1 MSMNTMRLQLGLVV
15 MGGAVL
21 MAFMIILFGT
31 MPHIW
36 EKGDNYYAK
45 FNDAP
50 GVSNGTPVRRSG
62 VRVGQV
68 TGLELEEETGA
79 VLVRFSLINPFKLRR
94 HEVPTLSTGL
104 LANDATIDLTPDSDI
119 KERDIL
125 EIGTVVE
132 GRRAA
137 TVNSLLQGASAVVPS
152 TQEALDEMRKSLQKL
167 EKLSPLLTESLKE
180 VRDLAKDVRAAVPDL
195 KDGALATFKEYEKF
209 GKQANEAL
217 PRFQANFEKGVA
229 DIRETAKAA
238 TATFKDI
245 DKIGGDISAAA
256 RQIGGTAERLD
267 RFVQQNSDKM
277 SKTIDNT
284 SETIN
289 RIGNLLNDDNQKQV
303 AAILKNSKKASDR
316 FDGVAQNLLDVSQ
329 EVQEVVKW
337 FVQFTRQ
344 LDDAA
349 DPAKARGGARASAP
363 RPLGALSNYPG
374 GSATGNSYM
383 PGVIA
388 SNTRPSGFGSVSGG
402 GIPAITTSQNS
413 ATPPAATIPSPR
425 PSSGSPTPAP
435 TTPNGTPVGAS
446 GARVGMILRDVD
458 EAVVNINDFISEVKG
473 LFKGLTEGEGALK
486 KFLNDPTV
494 YYRIDQILVG
504 VVQQIPTIARIMNN
518 AEIFMD
524 KLARHPEALG
534 LGGVVRPGS
543 GIKDNPPSQGGI
555 RVPPQR

>member
-1 MSMNTMRLQLGLVV
+1 
-15 MGGAVL
+15 
-21 MAFMIILFGT
+21 
-31 MPHIW
+31 
-36 EKGDNYYAK
+36 
-45 FNDAP
+45 
-50 GVSNGTPVRRSG
+50 
-62 VRVGQV
+62 
-68 TGLELEEETGA
+68 
-79 VLVRFSLINPFKLRR
+79 
-94 HEVPTLSTGL
+94 
-104 LANDATIDLTPDSDI
+104 
-119 KERDIL
+119 
-125 EIGTVVE
+125 
-132 GRRAA
+132 
-137 TVNSLLQGASAVVPS
+137 
-152 TQEALDEMRKSLQKL
+152 
-167 EKLSPLLTESLKE
+167 
-180 VRDLAKDVRAAVPDL
+180 VRAAVPEL

-217 PRFQANFEKGVA
+217 PKLQASFEKGVA

-267 RFVQQNSDKM
+267 RFVQQNSDKL

-289 RIGNLLNDDNQKQV
+289 RIGNVLNDDNQKQI

-316 FDGVAQNLLDVSQ
+316 FDGMAQNLLDVSQ

-344 LDDAA
+344 LDETA

-363 RPLGALSNYPG
+363 RPLGALPNYPG
-374 GSATGNSYM
+374 GTTPGSYM

-388 SNTRPSGFGSVSGG
+388 SNTRPTGFGSASGG
-402 GIPAITTSQNS
+402 GVPAITTSQNQ
-413 ATPPAATIPSPR
+413 ANPPATTFPSPR
-425 PSSGSPTPAP
+425 ASTGAATPGP
-435 TTPNGTPVGAS
+435 TTPGGTPVGAS

-518 AEIFMD
+518 AEVFMD

-543 GIKDNPPSQGGI
+543 GIKDNPPSANGL

>member
-1 MSMNTMRLQLGLVV
+1 MNMRSMRLQLGLVV

-36 EKGDNYYAK
+36 EKGENYYAK

-104 LANDATIDLTPDSDI
+104 LANDATIDLTPDPDI

-125 EIGTVVE
+125 EIGSVVE

-180 VRDLAKDVRAAVPDL
+180 VRDLAKDVRAAVPEL

-217 PRFQANFEKGVA
+217 PRLQANFEKGVA

-238 TATFKDI
+238 TATFRDI

-267 RFVQQNSDKM
+267 RFVQQNSDKL
-277 SKTIDNT
+277 SKTIDST

-289 RIGNLLNDDNQKQV
+289 RIGNVLNDDNQKQI

-316 FDGVAQNLLDVSQ
+316 FDGMAQNLMDVSQ
-329 EVQEVVKW
+329 EVQEAVKW

-344 LDDAA
+344 MDEAA
-349 DPAKARGGARASAP
+349 DPAKGRGGVRATPP
-363 RPLGALSNYPG
+363 RPLGALPNYPG
-374 GSATGNSYM
+374 GTTVGGSYM

-388 SNTRPSGFGSVSGG
+388 SNTRPTGYGNPVGG
-402 GIPAITTSQNS
+402 GVPAITTSQN
-413 ATPPAATIPSPR
+413 ATTPGAATLPNPRSPS
-425 PSSGSPTPAP
+425 GTPAP
-435 TTPNGTPVGAS
+435 TASGGTPVGAS
-446 GARVGMILRDVD
+446 GARVGMILRNVD
-458 EAVVNINDFISEVKG
+458 DTFGNINDFLAEVKG

-543 GIKDNPPSQGGI
+543 GIKDTPPSAGGL